1 MSRRAGAL
9 ALGAGVLLLALVAG
23 CAKKLPPPGGKLD
36 IEPPHLL
43 SVSPDSGAVGVSR
56 RGPFTLEFSENM
68 AHRDPS
74 LWLVLGPYAH
84 LGQGHWKAHGVTV
97 DLVDS
102 LRADQTYTMVISNA
116 ATDARGNRLQPPRT
130 LIFTTGAS
138 FAPGAIT
145 GHVEGRGGHYG
156 EGVFVWGYRADQGH
170 APDSTSRDFD
180 ALAVGGE
187 AGRFAL
193 LGLPVPS
200 KWRLYAFY
208 DANHTQ
214 SFEPGI
220 DLLNALDSTIT
231 LTADA
236 PRADSIRIVSVDPT
250 APATAQGAVVDS
262 AGVVVVNKQGK
273 SDPKLKIWVEP
284 LDTVVT
290 RKGLTS
296 AVAVTGGAF
305 RFSLPPGRYRVRAY
319 LDADLNGVFD
329 PAREASGDP
338 REVIAEP
345 AALIQDLRLS
355 APPGVQR

>member
-1 MSRRAGAL
+1 VS
-9 ALGAGVLLLALVAG
+9 VLLLALAPG

-36 IEPPHLL
+36 IEPPHLVSL
-43 SVSPDSGAVGVSR
+43 SPDSGAAGVPR
-56 RGPFTLEFSENM
+56 KGPFSIEFNENM

-74 LWLVLGPYAH
+74 LWLVLGPYVH
-84 LGQGHWKAHGVTV
+84 LGNGHWKSHTVTV
-97 DLVDS
+97 EPVDS
-102 LRADQTYTMVISNA
+102 LRVDQTYTMVISDA
-116 ATDARGNRLQPPRT
+116 ATDARGNRLRPARA
-130 LIFTTGAS
+130 LIFTTGTS

-145 GHVEGRGGHYG
+145 GHIEGRGGHYG
-156 EGVFVWGYRADQGH
+156 NGVFVWGYRADLGH

-231 LTADA
+231 LTAYA
-236 PRADSIRIVSVDPT
+236 PRADSIKIVSVDPA
-250 APATAQGAVVDS
+250 APATAQGVVVDS
-262 AGVVVVNKQGK
+262 AGQVAADKAGK

-284 LDTVVT
+284 TDSVVT

-296 AVAVTGGAF
+296 SAPVSGGGF
-305 RFSLPPGRYRVRAY
+305 HFTLPPGRYRLRAY
-319 LDADLNGVFD
+319 LDADLNGVWD
-329 PAREASGDP
+329 RAREVAGDP
-338 REVIAEP
+338 VEVTAEP
-345 AALIQDLRLS
+345 GGLITDLRLA
-355 APPGVQR
+355 APSGVKR

>member
-1 MSRRAGAL
+1 MSVLFL
-9 ALGAGVLLLALVAG
+9 ALLAG

-36 IEPPHLL
+36 VEPPHLMSL
-43 SVSPDSGAVGVSR
+43 SPDSGAVGVPR

-74 LWLVLGPYAH
+74 LWLVLGPYAR
-84 LGQGHWKAHGVTV
+84 LGAGHWKAHGVTV
-97 DLVDS
+97 DLADS

-116 ATDARGNRLQPPRT
+116 ATDARGNRLRPARA

-145 GHVEGRGGHYG
+145 GHIEGRGGHYG
-156 EGVFVWGYRADQGH
+156 EGVFVWGYRSDLGH

-180 ALAVGGE
+180 ALAVGGD

-250 APATAQGAVVDS
+250 AAATVQGAVVDS
-262 AGVVVVNKQGK
+262 AGIVAVDKAGK

-284 LDTVVT
+284 LDSVVT

-296 AVAVTGGAF
+296 AVPVTGGAF
-305 RFSLPPGRYRVRAY
+305 RFTLPPGRYRLRAF
-319 LDADLNGVFD
+319 LDNDQNGVFD
-329 PAREASGDP
+329 ARREPAGDSKD
-338 REVIAEP
+338 VVAEP
-345 AALIQDLRLS
+345 AGLLSDVRLA
-355 APPGVQR
+355 APPGVLR